1 MPYTILYVWEDT
13 DAPTPEQKF
22 GDHFSRKD
30 TLEEAFVETKK
41 YIRNSLGRQ
50 KHKFDQGRV
59 IIHRM
64 WDATAY
70 AKHHN
75 RHGRGQKVDDLVRPV
90 IGNHIQNDVHSIG
103 HIELIKAVEAEL
115 DTVPDTISSELVKH
129 LISIFPYPHDTEIL
143 VIDATTAA
151 DALFAAGYTRVQRR
165 LSVNNPIIGTTAD
178 VVILDQQAAGK
189 IRVVSNKEAKRY
201 NLNGRTFLVI
211 NNDSGEVFVTH
222 TDDKERKG
230 VIDLCGNYSKEDHAS
245 LVALPH
251 YRTVSFNDRVLSAQ
265 KIEEERIAA
274 EQAANRKE
282 VERLMAERAAAQ
294 KIEEERIAAEQ
305 KAKREREKE
314 AASQRQVVYLVFLLV
329 AAIVIKIWVS
339 ISYGDRPSYDYNEA
353 REIDQERKQDQ
364 GEVKQQPLVTKPA
377 DNENKIEQMQ
387 ILKAKNEITKI
398 KKELR
403 QLEQFSE
410 SSESNKSRLRIRLL
424 EAQADLTR
432 LEQYNVE
439 SKKQQLQTTATNM
452 ASAMYYAGTLT
463 KPVTQEPVMINKAE
477 WGLVAEAPKTES
489 VTGLKEVNNEIN
501 LVRNTLDAS
510 WDARNL
516 YIDMLKGIN
525 TSLKD
530 ELARRY
536 RVFHALISQLSP
548 DVISVWENFN
558 KDWQYQATNHC
569 TGGSRFRGPQSPGAR
584 DNCLSDANQELKLQE
599 SKIISCLIKI
609 NKPYALRE
617 TELTLCINDR

>member
-305 KAKREREKE
+305 AAYEKAKREREKE

-439 SKKQQLQTTATNM
+439 SKKQQLQTTATNTTSIM
-452 ASAMYYAGTLT
+452 EYAGTLT
-463 KPVTQEPVMINKAE
+463 KPVTQKPITINKAE
-477 WGLVAEAPKTES
+477 WGLVAEAPKKNPIYSTVSKQVREN
-489 VTGLKEVNNEIN
+489 EVG
-501 LVRNTLDAS
+501 TLEAAFKSDNVAYNA
-510 WDARNL
+510 WKWLN
-516 YIDMLKGIN
+516 
-525 TSLKD
+525 
-530 ELARRY
+530 
-536 RVFHALISQLSP
+536 SP
-548 DVISVWENFN
+548 DFKPDTQFNIKDHSTKLIGYEEYIPDLVKSKSENELMYRIKKIEEERQAREVLNDAKWYKSFGAQAVAGVLDLPTLLGVILICYIFSRN
-558 KDWQYQATNHC
+558 KV
-569 TGGSRFRGPQSPGAR
+569 R
-584 DNCLSDANQELKLQE
+584 
-599 SKIISCLIKI
+599 
-609 NKPYALRE
+609 
-617 TELTLCINDR
+617 